1 MEAKVIEA
9 QSRDTGSKAARALRS
24 NNQVPCILYGP
35 DTDPVAFSVPVPAIN
50 KLIYSR
56 SANVVEITVDGDAW
70 TCILK
75 DYDLHP
81 ITDRP
86 QHADFQVL
94 RTGRKITLTVPINY
108 QGIPQGQKD
117 GGDTQIVVR
126 ELTISVKP
134 ENIPSQIDI
143 DISELE
149 IGDAIHIYDLDVDYD
164 IKMAEGLTLVTVVA
178 PRLEAVATD
187 EEEEELE
194 EGEEL
199 PEGEEAPEGEEGEE
213 APEGDEEAEEA

>member
-1 MEAKVIEA
+1 MEPTVLEAKPRE
-9 QSRDTGSKAARALRS
+9 TGSKAARDLRS
-24 NNQVPCILYGP
+24 NNQVPCVLYGP
-35 DTDPVAFSVPVPAIN
+35 ETDPVSFAVPVPALN

-56 SANVVEITVDGDAW
+56 SANVVDIQVDGESW

-94 RTGRKITLTVPINY
+94 REGRKVTITVPINY
-108 QGIPQGQKD
+108 EGIPQGQKD

-134 ENIPSQIDI
+134 ENIPAMIDI
-143 DISELE
+143 NISELE
-149 IGDAIHIYDLDVDYD
+149 IGDAIHIYDLDEDYD
-164 IKMAEGLTLVTVVA
+164 IKMAEGQTLVTVVA
-178 PRLEAVATD
+178 PRLEPVATED
-187 EEEEELE
+187 EELDEEELE

-199 PEGEEAPEGEEGEE
+199 PEGEEGEEGE
-213 APEGDEEAEEA
+213 AEEEGEGEGGEA